1 VLHVPGGKYV
11 GPLESGEKGNIFKK
25 CA

>member
-1 VLHVPGGKYV
+1 VLHVPGQYV